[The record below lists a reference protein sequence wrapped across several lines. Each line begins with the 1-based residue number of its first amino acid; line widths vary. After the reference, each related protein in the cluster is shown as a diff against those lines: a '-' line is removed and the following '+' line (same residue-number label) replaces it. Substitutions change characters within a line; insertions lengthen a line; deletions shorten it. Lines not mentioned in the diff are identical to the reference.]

1 MPRCE
6 KCGYIRAAHNWC
18 TSCGSKDP
26 YPKRKW
32 TLRSIVALAIATV
45 LVGSV
50 VLAQRAAKDRFEAEK
65 AKAGSFSVPRENRP
79 VTGQRR

>member
-18 TSCGSKDP
+18 TSCGSKNP

-32 TLRSIVALAIATV
+32 TLRGLVVLAMAAAI
-45 LVGSV
+45 VGSV
-50 VLAQRAAKDRFEAEK
+50 VLAQRAAKERFEIEK
-65 AKAGSFSVPRENRP
+65 AKAGSFSVPRDFNRLM
-79 VTGQRR
+79 QRSR

>member
-32 TLRSIVALAIATV
+32 TLRILGALIVAAV

-50 VLAQRAAKDRFEAEK
+50 VLGQRAARDRFEAEK

-79 VTGQRR
+79 SAGHLR